1 MTCPACTAAQ
11 AGPHFEFRAGCKGCE
26 ARSLSRAL
34 VYFEAKQQRL
44 ETAAYRAALES
55 LGLTHDDVRAAGK
68 TDRVRG

>member
-34 VYFEAKQQRL
+34 VYVEARRCNRQ
-44 ETAAYRAALES
+44 TADYRAALERV
-55 LGLTHDDVRAAGK
+55 GVTHAQVVEAAR